1 MWWQKL
7 TLPSARWAKKYKS
20 STDDMVRKEFI
31 KLTSNMFLSL
41 NIDLF
46 NLIFDSG
53 IIPNTKGQKLYGKNT
68 CYILFV

>member
-1 MWWQKL
+1 
-7 TLPSARWAKKYKS
+7 
-20 STDDMVRKEFI
+20 MVRKEFI

-53 IIPNTKGQKLYGKNT
+53 IIPNTLGNIVPFYKNKGPKTLWKKIHVTFCLYR
-68 CYILFV
+68 YIISV